1 MVIKL
6 LALAGTALLL
16 GACASQNGEDLLASG
31 GLPAP
36 ACDTAHVT
44 YAGTVAPL
52 LQQQCSGC
60 HGGSQPAAGFAVG
73 SYAQVRARADNG
85 QLLGTLTHA
94 PGYAPMPKG
103 GAQLAACDLA
113 KLRQWVAAGA
123 PNN

>member
-1 MVIKL
+1 MPIKL
-6 LALAGTALLL
+6 LTLASVALLL

-31 GLPAP
+31 GLPVP

-73 SYAQVRARADNG
+73 SYAQVRAKAANG
-85 QLLGTLTHA
+85 QLLGTLNHD
-94 PGYAPMPKG
+94 PGYPPMPQG
-103 GAQLAACDLA
+103 GAKLSDCDLA

-123 PNN
+123 LNN